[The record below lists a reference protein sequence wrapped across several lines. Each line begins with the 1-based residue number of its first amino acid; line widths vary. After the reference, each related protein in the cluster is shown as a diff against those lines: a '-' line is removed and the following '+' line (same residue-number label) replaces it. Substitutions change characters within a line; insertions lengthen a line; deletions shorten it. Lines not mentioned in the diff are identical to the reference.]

1 MIFFDIEARREKKFS
16 NYFFRFKR
24 NFTFVKK
31 KVFEKEN
38 NFEGKVRRKKN
49 GMVENFPREPLGVGS
64 SWLKRFDLWGI
75 EPQAESR
82 NPYFRPPIIYL
93 YYHL

>member
-16 NYFFRFKR
+16 NYSFRFKR

-38 NFEGKVRRKKN
+38 NFEGKVRGKKKWNGRK
-49 GMVENFPREPLGVGS
+49 FPP
-64 SWLKRFDLWGI
+64 
-75 EPQAESR
+75 
-82 NPYFRPPIIYL
+82 
-93 YYHL
+93 